1 MASAAARAM
10 TKTEACKVLQVASSA
25 DEEIVTQAYW
35 HLARKCR
42 AEASRDKRAR
52 ARLDN
57 LNRAYLVL
65 VPTAGAKPAPHTAMP
80 VEPEPPLTEELA
92 TVGRRIVQRT
102 KARWQGRIP
111 ELAILSATTATL
123 TYLALAAGA
132 SVPLTALAA
141 GFAVFAFVAPWRRL
155 P

>member
-1 MASAAARAM
+1 M

-35 HLARKCR
+35 HLARKFR
-42 AEASRDKRAR
+42 AEASRDKKAR

-65 VPTAGAKPAPHTAMP
+65 LPKSSGTPSPTTAMP
-80 VEPEPPLTEELA
+80 AEAEPPLTEELA
-92 TVGRRIVQRT
+92 MVGRRIIQRT
-102 KARWQGRIP
+102 RARWQGRLP

-123 TYLALAAGA
+123 TYLALSAGA
-132 SVPLTALAA
+132 SVPLTILAA

-155 P
+155 PS